1 MKKIL
6 FLGLFIGL
14 ISCDVEN
21 YEISEVEIAT
31 VDVVTSIDGCVV
43 YDLSFANEADI
54 TVRNFHDYI
63 EVSVTKKGNKD
74 FNNLSIHFTQNTQ
87 DFPKTGKGELN
98 PSKFYYSENM
108 DKGTDQ
114 FKVRFDFNELGI
126 AVGDD
131 VFIAAIAEF
140 GSGKN
145 KSEILAT
152 DEFLTSNHFYFT
164 YTVEKFINYAGTDQV
179 REIYLSDAKAVPSW
193 DEVRKLYSGMLDNGV
208 SKNAGRYT
216 PSIWQ
221 IINDF
226 GDPNRETQ
234 LDDYT
239 TTYTLGEGDCSDS
252 VQLTLRVVA
261 DPI

>member
-1 MKKIL
+1 MKKIFL
-6 FLGLFIGL
+6 FGFAILFIAC
-14 ISCDVEN
+14 SVDNE
-21 YEISEVEIAT
+21 EISNPEILATNLVTT
-31 VDVVTSIDGCVV
+31 VDGCSI
-43 YDLSFANEADI
+43 YDLNFAGEANI
-54 TVRNFHDYI
+54 EVRNFNDYI
-63 EVSVTKKGNKD
+63 NVTVTKTGSQD
-74 FNNLSIHFTQNTQ
+74 FNSLSIHFASNAEA
-87 DFPKTGKGELN
+87 FPKTGKGDLN

-108 DKGTDQ
+108 DKGTNQ
-114 FKVRFDFNELGI
+114 IELNFSFEELGI
-126 AVGDD
+126 ETGETILIVAV
-131 VFIAAIAEF
+131 AEF

-145 KSEILAT
+145 KEEILAT
-152 DEFLTSNHFYFT
+152 DEVLTSDHFYFE
-164 YTVEKFINYAGTDQV
+164 YYVEKFINYAGTDQV

-193 DEVRKLYSGMLDNGV
+193 DEVRKLYANMLDAGV
-208 SKNAGRYT
+208 PKNSGTYS
-216 PSIWQ
+216 PSIWE